1 MSIIL
6 EHITITIKKTKILQ
20 DVTLQFSEGQI
31 YGIVGKN
38 GSGKTM
44 LLKIISGLVKPT
56 SGQVQND
63 YENIGILIENAE
75 MYPYFT
81 GYENLEY
88 LASIKGK
95 ITGEQIVQTMTK
107 LGLNAEDGKKVCEY
121 SLGMKQKLALS
132 QALMEDP
139 DVLLLDEPTNALDAG
154 SVKSAHDMIKKAAS
168 QGKIVAVTSHSPY
181 DIEYL
186 CDWLIFMEEGKVV
199 RMEKNSKRKRVDA
212 YATEDLQ

>member
-1 MSIIL
+1 
-6 EHITITIKKTKILQ
+6 
-20 DVTLQFSEGQI
+20 
-31 YGIVGKN
+31 
-38 GSGKTM
+38 
-44 LLKIISGLVKPT
+44 
-56 SGQVQND
+56 
-63 YENIGILIENAE
+63 
-75 MYPYFT
+75 
-81 GYENLEY
+81 
-88 LASIKGK
+88 
-95 ITGEQIVQTMTK
+95 
-107 LGLNAEDGKKVCEY
+107 
-121 SLGMKQKLALS
+121 MKQKLALS